1 MKKILAEFFREQRVY
16 KMAALLCVVAAVA
29 LFVFYT
35 GWYQR
40 QALQR
45 IGYGETDYAVFYVAG
60 TQLLHGVAGD
70 IYNPATFIPAVK
82 ALRETNGGTRYVYFP
97 ASVFLFAPLAL
108 FSYKTGVVAWLFF
121 NIALFVAAYYIGVWL
136 VDPRWWRLRYSL
148 ILAALTFSDTA
159 VGLMKRG
166 QINGLI
172 WLVFMLGL
180 VFLARGG
187 GRRGRDGRA
196 GDDGREV
203 SGWRV
208 VSEVVAGA
216 MYGVNIL
223 LKIFPVVFVPYFI
236 LKKQWRA
243 AVAVVVFLV
252 VVFALTIPVFGGDG
266 QTRFWEVVLPK
277 QLAGTDFG
285 DNKNNN
291 SLYGTFDYS
300 TYQAESPWYAPAG
313 AGHAEFQ
320 NYVLRY
326 IHLVGTGVAFVA
338 LAWVL
343 WRCRDRHARLDYLL
357 DYALILLFVLL
368 FAKGV
373 RTAYNLWTIPAIVYF
388 FSGRWS
394 WRRVPL
400 VLGALAVLLTTQ
412 FWRLLPVAVADVWGP
427 LRITNVGL
435 VALFVALLW
444 VRGRKPLQ

>member
-159 VGLMKRG
+159 VCLMKRG

-187 GRRGRDGRA
+187 GRRGCDGRA

-266 QTRFWEVVLPK
+266 QTRFWEVVR
-277 QLAGTDFG
+277 
-285 DNKNNN
+285 
-291 SLYGTFDYS
+291 S
-300 TYQAESPWYAPAG
+300 EE
-313 AGHAEFQ
+313 H
-320 NYVLRY
+320 
-326 IHLVGTGVAFVA
+326 
-338 LAWVL
+338 
-343 WRCRDRHARLDYLL
+343 
-357 DYALILLFVLL
+357 
-368 FAKGV
+368 
-373 RTAYNLWTIPAIVYF
+373 
-388 FSGRWS
+388 
-394 WRRVPL
+394 
-400 VLGALAVLLTTQ
+400 
-412 FWRLLPVAVADVWGP
+412 
-427 LRITNVGL
+427 
-435 VALFVALLW
+435 
-444 VRGRKPLQ
+444 